1 MAFTDEPAGTIP
13 EGGRFGADTYERARA
28 FLRSGDAAP
37 STASSPAAPKAAP
50 VVASRP
56 KATPVAR
63 PSAGPAPAS
72 SLRTAP
78 AYTPKTISNEEMTSM
93 ARKEAI
99 RPDTTIEETLLG
111 GKAAKA
117 AISGI
122 SKMLGRAAAPAGSTS
137 REVATKYDKVT
148 PIPNRPSMTRTEAI
162 SGPSSGARSAG
173 LPGPGPAPS
182 APRVGPAPAASRV
195 GTSPAAP
202 RVGYDAPLT
211 TASKPR
217 VSSGRVMKPKSPLDT
232 RKFNQ
237 DEAGVE
243 FRNGGMVKSTPKSTK
258 YACGGP
264 VKKA

>member
-1 MAFTDEPAGTIP
+1 MAFIDEPAGTIP
-13 EGGRFGADTYERARA
+13 EGGRFGADTYDRARA
-28 FLRSGDAAP
+28 FLRANEASP
-37 STASSPAAPKAAP
+37 TATPAAPAKVAP
-50 VVASRP
+50 VVQSRP
-56 KATPVAR
+56 KSTPVAR
-63 PSAGPAPAS
+63 PVT
-72 SLRTAP
+72 TATTSE
-78 AYTPKTISNEEMTSM
+78 YTPSTISNEAMTAM

-111 GKAAKA
+111 GKAAKTA
-117 AISGI
+117 AQAIGNL
-122 SKMLGRAAAPAGSTS
+122 LGRAAAPAASTS
-137 REVATKYDKVT
+137 REVATKYDKIT

-162 SGPSSGARSAG
+162 SGPSGGRSAG

-182 APRVGPAPAASRV
+182 APRVGSAPAASRV

-202 RVGYDAPLT
+202 RLGRNTPPPA
-211 TASKPR
+211 ASKPPMSR
-217 VSSGRVMKPKSPLDT
+217 TDASPRSRT
-232 RKFNQ
+232 RFNQ

>member
-1 MAFTDEPAGTIP
+1 MAFIDEPAGTIP
-13 EGGRFGADTYERARA
+13 EGGRFGADTYDRARA
-28 FLRSGDAAP
+28 FLRANEASP
-37 STASSPAAPKAAP
+37 TATPAAPAKAAP
-50 VVASRP
+50 VVQSRP
-56 KATPVAR
+56 KSTPVAR
-63 PSAGPAPAS
+63 PVTTATAS
-72 SLRTAP
+72 E
-78 AYTPKTISNEEMTSM
+78 YTPSTISNEAMTAM

-111 GKAAKA
+111 GKAAKTA
-117 AISGI
+117 AQAIGNL
-122 SKMLGRAAAPAGSTS
+122 LGRAAAPAASTS
-137 REVATKYDKVT
+137 REVATKYDKIT

-162 SGPSSGARSAG
+162 SGPSGGRSAG

-182 APRVGPAPAASRV
+182 APRVGSAPAASRV

-202 RVGYDAPLT
+202 RLGRNTPPPA
-211 TASKPR
+211 ASKPPMSR
-217 VSSGRVMKPKSPLDT
+217 TDASPRSRT
-232 RKFNQ
+232 RFNQ

>member
-37 STASSPAAPKAAP
+37 SMASSPAAPKAAP

-56 KATPVAR
+56 KSTPIAR
-63 PSAGPAPAS
+63 PSTGAASAPTPRA
-72 SLRTAP
+72 AP
-78 AYTPKTISNEEMTSM
+78 TYTPKTISNEEMTSM

-99 RPDTTIEETLLG
+99 RPDTTVEETLLG

-122 SKMLGRAAAPAGSTS
+122 SKMLGRSAAPAGSTS

-162 SGPSSGARSAG
+162 SGPSGGRSAG

-182 APRVGPAPAASRV
+182 APRVGSAPAASRV

-243 FRNGGMVKSTPKSTK
+243 FRNGGMVKATPKSTK

>member
-28 FLRSGDAAP
+28 FLRSGDAA
-37 STASSPAAPKAAP
+37 SSPAAPKAAP

-56 KATPVAR
+56 KSTPIAR
-63 PSAGPAPAS
+63 PSTGAASAPTPRA
-72 SLRTAP
+72 AP
-78 AYTPKTISNEEMTSM
+78 TYTPKTISNEEMTSM

-99 RPDTTIEETLLG
+99 RPDTTVEETLLG

-122 SKMLGRAAAPAGSTS
+122 SKMLGRSAAPAGSTS
-137 REVATKYDKVT
+137 REVATKYDKIT

-162 SGPSSGARSAG
+162 SGPSGGRSAG

-182 APRVGPAPAASRV
+182 APRVGSAPAASRV

-202 RVGYDAPLT
+202 RLGRNTPPPAASTPPMSRTDA
-211 TASKPR
+211 SPR
-217 VSSGRVMKPKSPLDT
+217 SRT
-232 RKFNQ
+232 RFNQ

-243 FRNGGMVKSTPKSTK
+243 FRNGGMVKATPKSTK

>member
-1 MAFTDEPAGTIP
+1 MADRFIDEPAGTIP

-28 FLRSGDAAP
+28 FLRSNEAAP
-37 STASSPAAPKAAP
+37 STAAPAAKAAP

-56 KATPVAR
+56 KSTPIAR
-63 PSAGPAPAS
+63 PSTGAASAPTPRA
-72 SLRTAP
+72 AP
-78 AYTPKTISNEEMTSM
+78 TYTPKTISNDEMTSM

-99 RPDTTIEETLLG
+99 RPDTTVEETLLG

-122 SKMLGRAAAPAGSTS
+122 SKMLGRSAAPAGSAS
-137 REVATKYDKVT
+137 REVATKYDKIT

-162 SGPSSGARSAG
+162 SGPSGGRSAG

-182 APRVGPAPAASRV
+182 APRVGSAPAASRV
-195 GTSPAAP
+195 GANPPAPRLGRNTPPPAAAKPPMSRAEVSP
-202 RVGYDAPLT
+202 R
-211 TASKPR
+211 SR
-217 VSSGRVMKPKSPLDT
+217 T
-232 RKFNQ
+232 RFNQ
-237 DEAGVE
+237 DESGME